1 MGSVELSNLQE
12 GTESMN
18 HFQLKNAVGCVGRKL
33 VTAGALAL
41 VLAMALPARADG
53 RGVKSRISPVYPEI
67 AKRMRVGGMVKL
79 EAAVDAQG
87 KVTEVKELS
96 GNHTLALAAKEA
108 LMQWKFVPAP
118 SDTNE
123 TVEINFDLGQQ

>member
-1 MGSVELSNLQE
+1 
-12 GTESMN
+12 MN
-18 HFQLKNAVGCVGRKL
+18 QSQLKSRPGKFGYAGIAL
-33 VTAGALAL
+33 AQTGALAL
-41 VLAMALPARADG
+41 LLLMALPARADG
-53 RGVKSRISPVYPEI
+53 RAIKSRISPVYPEI
-67 AKRMRVGGMVKL
+67 AKRMRVSGLVKL

-123 TVEINFDLGQQ
+123 TVEINFDLGH

>member
-1 MGSVELSNLQE
+1 
-12 GTESMN
+12 MN
-18 HFQLKNAVGCVGRKL
+18 HFQLKNNSGCVGRNL
-33 VTAGALAL
+33 VNAGALAL
-41 VLAMALPARADG
+41 LLAMALPAGADG
-53 RGVKSRISPVYPEI
+53 RAVKSRISPVYPEI
-67 AKRMRVGGMVKL
+67 AKRMRVGGMVRL

-123 TVEINFDLGQQ
+123 TVEINFDLGQ